1 MSTTPRDKARQFALL
16 KAELLAVAR
25 TAIAKLTDEQ
35 CEVIYVEIEQRLA
48 DVVGDEAP
56 VSAPAPLSGT
66 SSSGT
71 SSPST
76 PSPST
81 PSLSTPSPS
90 TPIPAT
96 VPNLS
101 TVEAKRRAAE
111 DVERERFA
119 QLMEQANGCVTDAAE
134 LAGMDRS
141 NFRKRLQHLGLRAPG
156 KKKPGPKYTDLI
168 LKILDENRQGLRLCE
183 IAKRTRQHGP
193 NAFKTLKLLEQQGR
207 VAQHG
212 ARSTALWTLP
222 GVEPV
227 PRVESIPAI
236 VIDVLMKDGLPMDQ
250 RLLAR
255 RVESVL
261 RARGRKL
268 NEATLRQE
276 ITRLIEKGIVAWH
289 GANEHGPMFALA
301 VPKGELDVN

>member
-1 MSTTPRDKARQFALL
+1 VSITPRDKARQFALL
-16 KAELLAVAR
+16 KAELLAAAR
-25 TAIAKLTDEQ
+25 AAVAKLTDEQ

-48 DVVGDEAP
+48 GVVGDEAAT
-56 VSAPAPLSGT
+56 STAAPP
-66 SSSGT
+66 
-71 SSPST
+71 PST
-76 PSPST
+76 PSPSEPPNT
-81 PSLSTPSPS
+81 SPPNTSPPS
-90 TPIPAT
+90 TSPPAT
-96 VPNLS
+96 VTNLS

-111 DVERERFA
+111 DVERARLACF
-119 QLMEQANGCVTDAAE
+119 MEQAGGCVTDAAE

-141 NFRKRLQHLGLRAPG
+141 NFRKRLQHLGLREPG
-156 KKKPGPKYTDLI
+156 KKKPGPRYTDLI

-236 VIDVLMKDGLPMDQ
+236 VVNVLTKDGLPMDQ

-276 ITRLIEKGIVAWH
+276 ITRLIEKGVVAFH
-289 GANEHGPMFALA
+289 GANEHGPMFALT